1 MLSIAPPTGQARTQ
15 RQQAPPLDATKAGIK
30 PALVHFYFRT
40 MDDLFLAVFR
50 HGAQANLRAPGNK
63 TDS

>member
-1 MLSIAPPTGQARTQ
+1 MLSIVPPTGQARTQ
-15 RQQAPPLDATKAGIK
+15 RQQAPPLDAAKTGLK
-30 PALVHFYFRT
+30 PALVRYYFRT

-50 HGAQANLRAPGNK
+50 RGAQAKLRAPDNK